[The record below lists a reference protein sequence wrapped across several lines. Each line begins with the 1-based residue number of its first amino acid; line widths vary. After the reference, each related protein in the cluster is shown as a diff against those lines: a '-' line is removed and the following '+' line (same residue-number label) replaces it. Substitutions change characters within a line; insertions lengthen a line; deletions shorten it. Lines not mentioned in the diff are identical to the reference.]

1 MEIIS
6 RRRCSLSMLISRR
19 SHTTTPQVVEIQQTV
34 EVILNNKL
42 RPGTRK
48 QLPSALQ
55 GIEMILES
63 TMASN
68 PVRKTLSA
76 LLPGGDHLLA
86 CQEHHHHHI
95 DESSECSSDTGSSTE
110 TRGGSKSHSVLQTEE
125 ALGMVHRA
133 VRIFGGVIIGAAA
146 QEISRT
152 FGMRQPK
159 ALVQSTDEFEGDIES
174 DRGEESFASFDIP
187 ASSPLQ
193 QKVFEDLQSRGGV
206 EGISN
211 ADRDNGSGLLSKR
224 PASGFKRK
232 LSATQDGLGASPD
245 RPIGDAT
252 PRAPGGRAA
261 ARAMAAGNG
270 CTSFVSECILP
281 TDKGEFRLRAY
292 RYHASDKSHEP
303 VVMVAGDIRGREN
316 VPVRVHDQCQTSEVR
331 GCGSLDGF
339 CNHGRT
345 NRHSAVVFLRHQHT
359 RHSVCSIRLLFWADV

>member
-1 MEIIS
+1 MDI
-6 RRRCSLSMLISRR
+6 
-19 SHTTTPQVVEIQQTV
+19 T
-34 EVILNNKL
+34 LNNKL
-42 RPGTRK
+42 RKGTRN
-48 QLPSALQ
+48 QLPSAIP
-55 GIEMILES
+55 GIAMILES

-86 CQEHHHHHI
+86 CQDHDHHHI

-110 TRGGSKSHSVLQTEE
+110 TRGDSKSHSVLQTDE

-152 FGMRQPK
+152 LGMRQPK

-174 DRGEESFASFDIP
+174 DRGEESFAASFDIP

-193 QKVFEDLQSRGGV
+193 QKVFEDIQSRGDV
-206 EGISN
+206 KGISN

-224 PASGFKRK
+224 PASGLKRK
-232 LSATQDGLGASPD
+232 LSATQDGLAASPD

-261 ARAMAAGNG
+261 ARAMAAGQG
-270 CTSFVSECILP
+270 CTSFVSECTLP

-303 VVMVAGDIRGREN
+303 VVMVAGDVRGREN

-331 GCGSLDGF
+331 GCGSLDQF
-339 CNHGRT
+339 CHQGRT
-345 NRHSAVVFLRHQHT
+345 KRHSAVVFLRHQHA
-359 RHSVCSIRLLFWADV
+359 RHAVCCSIRLLFWVDV